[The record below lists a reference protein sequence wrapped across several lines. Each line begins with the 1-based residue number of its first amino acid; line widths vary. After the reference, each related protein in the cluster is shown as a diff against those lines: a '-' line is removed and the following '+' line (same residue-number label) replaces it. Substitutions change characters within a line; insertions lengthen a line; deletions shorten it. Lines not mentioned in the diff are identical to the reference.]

1 MYEAALAVKVVQSK
15 KCLFDYTFSNS
26 KRERTPVGLQ
36 PTETDHVRPKNVG
49 HDTDV
54 GTMATLFGDY
64 VVEMKA
70 VLVAGVVR
78 ISRFDGPKR
87 VHLT

>member
-15 KCLFDYTFSNS
+15 QCLFYYTFSNS
-26 KRERTPVGLQ
+26 NRESTSVGLQ
-36 PTETDHVRPKNVG
+36 STETDHVYAQNVG
-49 HDTDV
+49 HDANV
-54 GTMATLFGDY
+54 RTMAAPFGDD
-64 VVEMKA
+64 VVETKA
-70 VLVAGVVR
+70 MLVARVVS

>member
-1 MYEAALAVKVVQSK
+1 MHEATLAVKVVQSK
-15 KCLFDYTFSNS
+15 KCLLYYTFSDS
-26 KRERTPVGLQ
+26 DRESTPIGLQ
-36 PTETDHVRPKNVG
+36 PTETDHVRPQNVG
-49 HDTDV
+49 HNANV
-54 GTMATLFGDY
+54 RTMAAPFGDY
-64 VVEMKA
+64 VVETKT

>member
-1 MYEAALAVKVVQSK
+1 
-15 KCLFDYTFSNS
+15 
-26 KRERTPVGLQ
+26 
-36 PTETDHVRPKNVG
+36 
-49 HDTDV
+49 
-54 GTMATLFGDY
+54 MATLFGDY